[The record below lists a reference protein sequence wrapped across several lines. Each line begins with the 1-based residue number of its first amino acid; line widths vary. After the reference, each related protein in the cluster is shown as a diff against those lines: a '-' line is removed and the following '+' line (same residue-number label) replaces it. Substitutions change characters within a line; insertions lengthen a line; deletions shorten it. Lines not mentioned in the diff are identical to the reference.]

1 MTNEQLFNF
10 KMNNRNWTIEEKSQE
25 EIKKYQNERKA
36 NEDENIKS
44 ITPRYYGVTYV
55 DIQKIYLD
63 KDLPKDRKRQVLI
76 HELTHCY
83 IAEYITHS
91 ENQYSEEDIA
101 DINSNSFEIIKNIM
115 DKYIKE

>member
-1 MTNEQLFNF
+1 MFNF

-25 EIKKYQNERKA
+25 EIKKYQNERRA
-36 NEDENIKS
+36 NEDENVKS
-44 ITPRYYGVTYV
+44 IDMRYYGITFV
-55 DIQKIYLD
+55 DIQKIYID
-63 KDLPKDRKRQVLI
+63 EDLLPDRKKQVLI

-101 DINSNSFEIIKNIM
+101 DINSNSFEIIKDIV
-115 DKYIKE
+115 DSYFKEE

>member
-1 MTNEQLFNF
+1 MFNF
-10 KMNNRNWTIEEKSQE
+10 KMNNRSWTIEEKSQE
-25 EIKKYQNERKA
+25 EIKKYQTERRA

-44 ITPRYYGVTYV
+44 ITPRYYGVTHV
-55 DIQKIYLD
+55 DIQKIYID
-63 KDLPKDRKRQVLI
+63 KDLLPDRKKQVLI

-101 DINSNSFEIIKNIM
+101 DITSNSFEIIENIVNS
-115 DKYIKE
+115 YFKEK